1 MSKTEKDGEVL
12 WFSSLVKQGM
22 IVFIT
27 RPVMWVQSFVMACIS
42 VLLFPL
48 CWWILPGFMALK
60 RIGCVKS
67 LVGMSLRLRWL
78 FMSEFPVMTALFSG
92 FVIIYCHLWETEL
105 QETFDGSAASATT
118 VFRFR
123 ILNWLGLSFLYLV
136 MVLNTLIFYI
146 SVKVPSLKVFHAV
159 TVSVKQLVFNCVQ
172 LVLLVLLLSGAIVLF
187 EANLPAIISF
197 FIRFLQTY
205 APQIKDLNVTLSSA
219 TVLAVGIVYY
229 MGAAVWVLRLVSRRM
244 FMELLENIKGGK
256 ISVKGGF

>member
-1 MSKTEKDGEVL
+1 MIKTEKDGEVL

-27 RPVMWVQSFVMACIS
+27 RPVMWLQSFVMACIS
-42 VLLFPL
+42 VLLLPL

-60 RIGCVKS
+60 KINCVKS
-67 LVGMSLRLRWL
+67 LVGLSLRLRWMFL
-78 FMSEFPVMTALFSG
+78 SEFPVMIALFSG
-92 FVIIYCHLWETEL
+92 FVIVYCNLWDTEI
-105 QETFDGSAASATT
+105 QETYDGSGVSAMT

-146 SVKVPSLKVFHAV
+146 SVKIPSLKVFHAV

-172 LVLLVLLLSGAIVLF
+172 LILLVLLLSGVIVLF
-187 EANLPAIISF
+187 EANLPAVISF
-197 FIRFLQTY
+197 FIRFLQNY
-205 APQIKDLNVTLSSA
+205 APQIKELNVTLSSD
-219 TVLAVGIVYY
+219 TVFAVCFVYY
-229 MGAAVWVLRLVSRRM
+229 IGAAVWVLRLLSRRM